1 MSGGSGTGHS
11 YDPHSI
17 VEEHYQDIH
26 RQVDQQLEGA
36 AQLVAN
42 RALSPQ
48 RPYPIRPKN
57 RVSSISTRRKIQ
69 FNIQAL
75 VLNPSRT
82 YLNLKKHKKQ
92 LSSSFIGSLYK
103 KTGLY
108 HFFFFVDHGSFT
120 LYLVE
125 S

>member
-57 RVSSISTRRKIQ
+57 RVS
-69 FNIQAL
+69 
-75 VLNPSRT
+75 
-82 YLNLKKHKKQ
+82 
-92 LSSSFIGSLYK
+92 YK
-103 KTGLY
+103 FTFHLIVKT
-108 HFFFFVDHGSFT
+108 
-120 LYLVE
+120 
-125 S
+125 